1 VSAREELE
9 RWVRARGRFTVDEL
23 AGFARERSFRLR
35 TLLQYLWAME
45 KEGKVRKAGRGRWEV
60 AKPFPEGLAVA
71 RAEGGRLVPVKVVPD
86 LDAALEEVRRLLLG
100 GCEGAAVFDAGSGAG
115 RELTL
120 RLRVAASASVVREG

>member
-1 VSAREELE
+1 MSAREELE

-45 KEGKVRKAGRGRWEV
+45 KEGRVRKAGRGRWEV

-100 GCEGAAVFDAGSGAG
+100 GCEGAAVFDAGSEAG

-120 RLRVAASASVVREG
+120 RLRVVASASVVREG